1 MEALAS
7 LINHT
12 SLINLLIE
20 RYKLKSYLEI
30 GVNKPERNFSLINIV
45 GNEKIGIEPSIKQ
58 RTAENTNIFI
68 GTSDEYFSIGDG
80 IGTFD
85 ICFIDGLHHA
95 DQVKR
100 DFENSLRC
108 LNDNGFII
116 IHDTLPEQEQTTCVP
131 RGNATV
137 WHGDVYKFALN
148 LNSYRDIGFLTVN
161 FDNGCTICWK
171 CNNPD
176 KEIIHIEPT
185 WKNYLTHRD
194 ILLKI
199 IQPKEIL
206 QHLP

>member
-1 MEALAS
+1 MNNHTD
-7 LINHT
+7 LIN
-12 SLINLLIE
+12 ILIE
-20 RYKLKSYLEI
+20 PYKLKSYLEI
-30 GVNKPERNFSLINIV
+30 GVRNASSNLNLI
-45 GNEKIGIEPSIKQ
+45 K
-58 RTAENTNIFI
+58 AEYVYGVDPNVTHKKVYGGSSDDFFKYIMTGTNPIDNNYPK
-68 GTSDEYFSIGDG
+68 TW
-80 IGTFD
+80 D
-85 ICFIDGLHHA
+85 IIFIDGLHHA

-137 WHGDVYKFALN
+137 WHGNVYQFAMTLREYHN
-148 LNSYRDIGFLTVN
+148 INFVTVN
-161 FDNGCTICWK
+161 FDCGCTIVWK
-171 CNNPD
+171 NPCIGRD
-176 KEIIHIEPT
+176 TCVEPT

-199 IQPKEIL
+199 IHPKELL